1 METGLCV
8 IFSMCIPVV
17 YNSKVESVFPE
28 SPGYVVINKIDLP
41 ELASSFTVVRK
52 ISKVVHRIIPVLPF
66 PNNGCGRLI

>member
-28 SPGYVVINKIDLP
+28 SPGYVVINKIDLLG
-41 ELASSFTVVRK
+41 LASFTAVRK
-52 ISKVVHRIIPVLPF
+52 ISEVVPRIILVLPF
-66 PNNGCGRLI
+66 SNNGCGRLM